1 MKKRLEAYMS
11 SEEPVDKDI
20 AGESHSTVEFLMR
33 RMRHKG
39 DLPAFSEHIIEIN
52 SKLSSLTAITFS
64 SAGDLSKIILKDF
77 SLTNKLLKVVN
88 SSLYATL
95 SGKVATVSKAVLL
108 LGFEKMR
115 MIAVTLMIFEHLQNK
130 TQATELKEAAI
141 GSFMSAQIAM
151 DIADNMKL
159 GGREEVFI
167 CAMLHSL
174 GKMLVICYLPE
185 EHSEIKNRMTK
196 RGFDEAT
203 ASQSVLGITYNA
215 LGMAVSRTWNFPDK
229 IVRSMEVP
237 PAGVIPPPRTEYE
250 TLRNLSSYSNDLF
263 NRVMNTQEEGRTA
276 ALTDLSMRY
285 NNSIPLSVQ
294 QMESILTSTANK
306 IDSYS
311 DIIRIDRKNSAFMKK
326 QLQPSQSPFR
336 EQNEEKDA
344 GNLQRQTVS
353 ALHPAVASQPS
364 GAIKERQAAI
374 LADGLHEITAVMNG
388 SYNLGD
394 VIYMILETMY
404 RGFEFNRVI
413 FCLMDATKSK
423 MAARFGLGEDV
434 DEILKHF
441 QFLTGRSTDIFN
453 VGISQAKG
461 IIIDD
466 AADPKIFRSI
476 PEWYQQIVGASSFLI
491 LPLEVRG
498 VCIGMFYADKKEK
511 GRLLTEEQLNH
522 MENLCEMAIEAITHK
537 QPQ

>member
-1 MKKRLEAYMS
+1 MS
-11 SEEPVDKDI
+11 SEEQVDKDI

-95 SGKVATVSKAVLL
+95 SGKVVTVSKAVLL

-141 GSFMSAQIAM
+141 GSFMSGQIAM
-151 DIADNMKL
+151 DIAENMRL

-185 EHSEIKNRMTK
+185 EYSEIKNRMTK

-203 ASQSVLGITYNA
+203 AAQSVLGITYNA
-215 LGMAVSRTWNFPDK
+215 LGMAVSRTWNFPDT

-250 TLRNLSSYSNDLF
+250 TLRNLASYSNDLF
-263 NRVMNTQEEGRTA
+263 HCVMNTQEDERA
-276 ALTDLSMRY
+276 EALSDLSMRY

-294 QMESILTSTANK
+294 QVESVLTSAANK

-326 QLQPSQSPFR
+326 QLQPGQSRSR
-336 EQNEEKDA
+336 ETNEEKDA
-344 GNLQRQTVS
+344 GNLQRQTVP
-353 ALHPAVASQPS
+353 AIHPNVASQPS
-364 GAIKERQAAI
+364 DAIKERQAAI
-374 LADGLHEITAVMNG
+374 LTDGLHEITAVMTG

-434 DEILKHF
+434 DDILKHF

-466 AADPKIFRSI
+466 AADPKIFRNI

-511 GRLLTEEQLNH
+511 GRLLTDDQLNH
-522 MENLCEMAIEAITHK
+522 MENLCDMAIEAITHK